1 MPSTKQILVVENDQT
16 LRELLEFL
24 LNREGYKV
32 KTVSDGDF
40 AQKELRENPSY
51 HLIILDLLLPIITG
65 RQLLRWIRRSPE
77 IMHIPA
83 LVLTDLQDEDD
94 IASALDEGAND
105 YVIKP
110 FQPKE
115 LQARI
120 RKLLQIKRSS
130 QG

>member
-1 MPSTKQILVVENDQT
+1 MSVTKQILIVENDQT

-24 LNREGYKV
+24 LSREGYQV
-32 KTVSDGDF
+32 KTVSDGDY

-65 RQLLRWIRRSPE
+65 RQLLRWIRRTTQ
-77 IMHIPA
+77 INHIPI

-130 QG
+130 QE

>member
-24 LNREGYKV
+24 LSREGYKV
-32 KTVSDGDF
+32 KAVSDGDY
-40 AQKELRENPSY
+40 AQKELRDNPSY

-65 RQLLRWIRRSPE
+65 RQLLRWIRRSPD
-77 IMHIPA
+77 ITHIPA

>member
-32 KTVSDGDF
+32 KTVSDGDY